1 MSEHASGGP
10 SGPAPKAPRAD
21 DMSAGAGEGEG
32 EAEIEGGPNIV
43 RSSAL
48 MALGTA
54 ASRLTGFIRLAAMAY
69 ALGIGRLTDTYTL
82 ANTTPNIVYE
92 LLLGGVLSATL
103 VPVFV
108 HHFEEDDDDGPSAI
122 VTVSVVLLLA
132 LTVVGIV
139 AAPWILR
146 LYSSSVEGQVGD
158 EQREVGTALLRLF
171 MPQMLFY
178 GLTAMATALLNARR
192 RFTAP
197 ALVPALNNLVVTAM
211 LLAIPQLAGHEPTLD
226 DVRDDTT
233 LLWTLGLGTT
243 AGIVAMTVAL
253 WPFVRRAGI
262 HLRWVFDLRNA
273 AVREVARLSGWTVG
287 YVVTNQIALL
297 IVLVLAN
304 RTGGGVASYTIAFV
318 FFQLPHALVAVS
330 VMSALVPEMSSA
342 ARRGVMRDYKR
353 HFSLGIRLIS
363 LVVMPAAVGYVVLAR
378 PIVVALVEYGAAEGN
393 VGLVA
398 DSLAMFAIGLL
409 GFSLY
414 LFTLR
419 GFYALR
425 DTRTPFFLNV
435 AENGINIVLALVLEP
450 WLGVRG
456 LALALALAYSASA
469 IVAFVA
475 LRRRVGLL
483 GGRRLAVAVGKVGV
497 ACAAMA
503 AALVAVASAIGS
515 NEGGGAIVRT
525 AAGVVV
531 GVVVFGVT
539 AVALRT
545 DELAALRSRLAR
557 Q

>member
-1 MSEHASGGP
+1 MDEVDPEQTDGAIGDLDEAP
-10 SGPAPKAPRAD
+10 S
-21 DMSAGAGEGEG
+21 
-32 EAEIEGGPNIV
+32 II
-43 RSSAL
+43 RSSAV
-48 MALGTA
+48 MAIGTA
-54 ASRLTGFIRLAAMAY
+54 ASRLTGFVRLAAMAY
-69 ALGIGRLTDTYTL
+69 ALGLGRLTDTYTL

-108 HHFEEDDDDGPSAI
+108 HHFEEGDDDGPSAI
-122 VTVSVVLLLA
+122 VTVTAVLLVA

-146 LYSSSVEGQVGD
+146 LYSSSVEGTVGD

-178 GLTAMATALLNARR
+178 GLTAMGTALLNARR
-192 RFTAP
+192 RFAAP
-197 ALVPALNNLVVTAM
+197 AWVPVLNNLLVAAM
-211 LLAIPQLAGHEPTLD
+211 LFALPSIVGHDPTLD
-226 DVRDDTT
+226 DVRDDRG
-233 LLWTLGLGTT
+233 LLLLLGLGTT

-262 HLRWVFDLRNA
+262 RLRWVFDLRNS

-287 YVVTNQIALL
+287 YVITNQIALL
-297 IVLVLAN
+297 VVLILAN
-304 RTGGGVASYTIAFV
+304 RTAGGVAGYTVAFV

-330 VMSALVPEMSSA
+330 LMSALVPEMSSA
-342 ARRGVMRDYKR
+342 ARAGDMAAYKR

-363 LVVMPAAVGYVVLAR
+363 LVVMPAATGYVVLAH
-378 PIVVALVEYGAAEGN
+378 PIVTALVEYGAADD
-393 VGLVA
+393 VGIVA
-398 DSLAMFAIGLL
+398 DCLAMFAIGLL

-425 DTRTPFFLNV
+425 DTRTPFLLNV
-435 AENGINIVLALVLEP
+435 VENAINITLAIALEP
-450 WLGVRG
+450 WLGVKG

-469 IVAFVA
+469 LIAFVT

-483 GGRRLAVAVGKVGV
+483 GGRRLALAVGKVGV
-497 ACAAMA
+497 ASAAMGA
-503 AALVAVASAIGS
+503 AVLLVAYRVGS

-525 AAGVVV
+525 GVGVVV
-531 GVVVFGVT
+531 GLLVFAVT
-539 AVALRT
+539 VVALRT
-545 DELAALRSRLAR
+545 EEVSALRSRLKRA
-557 Q
+557 